1 MSFQTGAAE
10 KTFITERAHEGS
22 PLVNLGMR
30 DQVAVVPEGFST
42 LLAVVSV
49 DAEVILKGKQVG
61 EHLEAV
67 RALVDADVVGFLVIK
82 EASGV
87 EVRAAT
93 LLAFVFAIVLV
104 FVILERAVTRRIFFV
119 VSILWWQNCR
129 GRLRR
134 SRRWLMRPLV
144 MSKG

>member
-1 MSFQTGAAE
+1 MTFQTGAAE

-22 PLVNLGMR
+22 PLVNLGMC

-104 FVILERAVTRRIFFV
+104 LVILKRVIW
-119 VSILWWQNCR
+119 ILWWQNCR

-134 SRRWLMRPLV
+134 SRRWLMSPLV